1 MKIQFWY
8 CDFFSEYTDI
18 KKSIEKI
25 DNTILFK
32 NISTDKIDPTKLNF
46 LVFLLETK
54 WNNSDADNIK
64 GFPENIKIS
73 LTNFNKFINLLI
85 ELQNKNFYFIMD
97 NSEEAV
103 LWLDERH
110 LNFFNALNRN
120 KIDSNRLIIVNNDS
134 SNVGI
139 NKTNKYNPAHNL
151 AKYGSFILNTC
162 FFPNFF
168 LSTYNHMSG
177 YVGDTTIKKTIK
189 PDKTFLCLNR
199 RMYSDKYKIIEELF
213 NRGLLNDTRFTWV
226 NNYVPTNRINK
237 KLISELNIN
246 VDIFKSIQLEEDVM
260 YGSELSYHDEFL
272 YTINPNWY
280 YKSKVNIIT
289 ETMAYKN
296 SIHLTEKT
304 WKAIYLGVPFVIY
317 APSNHYLKTLRDM
330 GFKTFNSVIN
340 EEYDEMDGDDKIKK
354 IIDSALELSNI
365 YDSKE
370 VLEICKFNQELYFNL
385 EYRKKIYKKTFL
397 DKLYDVKTTFVPKT
411 LI

>member
-1 MKIQFWY
+1 MQIQFWY

-54 WNNSDADNIK
+54 WANSDADNIK

-168 LSTYNHMSG
+168 LST
-177 YVGDTTIKKTIK
+177 
-189 PDKTFLCLNR
+189 
-199 RMYSDKYKIIEELF
+199 
-213 NRGLLNDTRFTWV
+213 
-226 NNYVPTNRINK
+226 
-237 KLISELNIN
+237 
-246 VDIFKSIQLEEDVM
+246 
-260 YGSELSYHDEFL
+260 
-272 YTINPNWY
+272 
-280 YKSKVNIIT
+280 
-289 ETMAYKN
+289 
-296 SIHLTEKT
+296 
-304 WKAIYLGVPFVIY
+304 
-317 APSNHYLKTLRDM
+317 
-330 GFKTFNSVIN
+330 
-340 EEYDEMDGDDKIKK
+340 
-354 IIDSALELSNI
+354 
-365 YDSKE
+365 
-370 VLEICKFNQELYFNL
+370 
-385 EYRKKIYKKTFL
+385 
-397 DKLYDVKTTFVPKT
+397 
-411 LI
+411 